1 MWFLWEEP
9 VIWMETGADFPNAE
23 ILRRNPHAALAID
36 ESDGGLGLRAVLMR
50 GTVDI
55 VDDPAIVAPM
65 IDRLYAKYLGR
76 EALATPPVQAM
87 LRGDHVLLRFMP
99 RFEKSWDSIGEEL
112 ASR

>member
-1 MWFLWEEP
+1 
-9 VIWMETGADFPNAE
+9 
-23 ILRRNPHAALAID
+23 
-36 ESDGGLGLRAVLMR
+36 
-50 GTVDI
+50 
-55 VDDPAIVAPM
+55 M